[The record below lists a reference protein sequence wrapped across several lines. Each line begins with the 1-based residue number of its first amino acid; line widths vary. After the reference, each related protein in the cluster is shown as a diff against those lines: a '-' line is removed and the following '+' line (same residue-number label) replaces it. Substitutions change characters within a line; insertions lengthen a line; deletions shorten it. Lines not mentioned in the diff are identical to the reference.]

1 MKLTLDNCNTSLWW
15 LAHSL
20 SYNVVSWVFQIPR
33 ATACSLIPR
42 GVGRIVV
49 QQHENI
55 NLTAARKLE
64 EIALD

>member
-33 ATACSLIPR
+33 LIPR
-42 GVGRIVV
+42 GVGRIVM